1 MKTLILLLMSYTV
14 LFSLT
19 GKEITITEGLWY
31 ISFPENSGEIKAS
44 EMAYRFNPDG
54 SAEMVL
60 SERAVKLREK
70 NRIAY
75 KKRTGKDFPEP
86 KFSWKMKDGKLYIYM
101 TMGGLKSKK
110 PAVFLSGKYPQI
122 FLPENKATFT
132 LLARK
137 GAKMT
142 PAQAKQFWQDVREAS
157 RDKFADNL
165 KLPKNVKLVE
175 PEKI

>member
-1 MKTLILLLMSYTV
+1 MKTLILLLMSCTV

-70 NRIAY
+70 ITYLLTETIPHIMNLQSSFTYDNFGRRTSRTLQQDNTTVSTAERSYNTFGRIASVSNG
-75 KKRTGKDFPEP
+75 TD
-86 KFSWKMKDGKLYIYM
+86 
-101 TMGGLKSKK
+101 T
-110 PAVFLSGKYPQI
+110 LSYTYRP
-122 FLPENKATFT
+122 
-132 LLARK
+132 
-137 GAKMT
+137 
-142 PAQAKQFWQDVREAS
+142 
-157 RDKFADNL
+157 
-165 KLPKNVKLVE
+165 
-175 PEKI
+175 